1 MADLDLNNY
10 QMQLQQVKAALS
22 TDPDNE
28 ELLKLKSD
36 LEEVIELTKDLIR
49 AQNEEQKKSYIAP
62 AGSSGYDGS
71 YYERQKAS
79 ETPTKYWKVGD
90 KCQAKW
96 TDGQYHD
103 ATIEA
108 ITDDGQVNIIFD
120 NYQNRGETTLKDL
133 RERKVRNEV
142 FQTNS
147 NKRVRPN
154 QKEYLKKKKQKK
166 LERLKGIEESRE
178 QEKNKWL
185 SFAAKTSK
193 KNPGTKSIFASPDSV
208 TGRVGIGTCG
218 ISGKGMTK
226 YVEGEKYRKGL

>member
-22 TDPDNE
+22 TDPNNE

-49 AQNEEQKKSYIAP
+49 AQAEEQKKTYIAP
-62 AGSSGYDGS
+62 AGSYEGS
-71 YYERQKAS
+71 NYYEKQKAS
-79 ETPTKYWKVGD
+79 DTPTKYWKVGD

-103 ATIEA
+103 ATIES
-108 ITDDGQVNIIFD
+108 ISDDGDVSVIFD
-120 NYQNRGETTLKDL
+120 TYQNRGASSLRDL

-142 FQTNS
+142 FTINA

-166 LERLKGIEESRE
+166 LERLKDIEASRE

-185 SFAAKTSK
+185 NFAAKSSK
-193 KNPGTKSIFASPDSV
+193 KHPGTSKSIFASPESV